1 MINKTKELSIKMKNL
16 IGLNHWSNLS
26 FLLIDIYGRV
36 SYVSQRFL
44 ETYNYNRADVIGY
57 KPSII
62 NNQLILEKQS

>member
-1 MINKTKELSIKMKNL
+1 MINKTKELSIKNEKISLDL
-16 IGLNHWSNLS
+16 IIGQTCL

-57 KPSII
+57 KPS
-62 NNQLILEKQS
+62 